1 MIIDKKRE
9 GCLPRIEFFVRI
21 KSLFLLCAA
30 AIALIVTLLFA
41 RVTFYE
47 FQIYQDS
54 KSSEQCVTLVSAALT
69 LMEKISLERAPTN
82 GLLGEPAANQQDRR
96 STLSQ
101 AREKSDL
108 AISRLQ
114 GLLLHVSRQHR
125 DTISRYLAAT
135 IRQLQNARKQVDA
148 LADRPLADRSPDA
161 IRAAVKQM
169 IRIVGEIRPAAT
181 YISVETPQRNP
192 ALSSALTSA
201 YLAAELREFAGQLGS
216 QVTAA
221 LARKQSLSDAEL
233 RDIDHLIG
241 RIEVLYE
248 LLRLRAGQF
257 LQTPEVERQLEQIG
271 NIYFRDGMQ
280 LIQNTID
287 RCRIQDYY
295 TETPYE
301 FAGKYVPTMAP
312 ILGMRDIALQQAA
325 SQVAERRS
333 AAERILFQATAG
345 YIFLLL
351 ILAVMMIYLNRQ
363 VIQPIETTIQVI
375 VSIAAGKSD
384 TDVPTTDRRDEIGDI
399 LRSIQILKEETV
411 RRKQAE
417 EAREELLGRLQKA
430 LANVKTLSGLL
441 PICAHCKKVRDDKG
455 YWNQIEVYV
464 RQHSEAQFS
473 HSICP
478 QCMQEL
484 YPEFCDKIDHPPE

>member
-1 MIIDKKRE
+1 M
-9 GCLPRIEFFVRI
+9 RI

-41 RVTFYE
+41 RVIFYE
-47 FQIYQDS
+47 FQVYRES
-54 KSSEQCVTLVSAALT
+54 KNSEQGMYLVSAVLT
-69 LMEKISLERAPTN
+69 LMEKLSLERAPTN
-82 GLLGEPAANQQDRR
+82 GLLGEPAANQPERR
-96 STLSQ
+96 LTLSQ
-101 AREKSDL
+101 AREESDL

-114 GLLLHVSRQHR
+114 ERLLHASGEHR

-135 IRQLQNARKQVDA
+135 IRQLQNARKQVDT
-148 LADRPLADRSPDA
+148 LADRPLADRSPEA
-161 IRAAVKQM
+161 IRAAVRHM

-181 YISVETPQRNP
+181 YISVETAQRNP
-192 ALSSALTSA
+192 ALSSTLTPA

-221 LARKQSLSDAEL
+221 LARKQSLTDAEV
-233 RDIDHLIG
+233 RDIDHLTG

-248 LLRLRAGQF
+248 LLRLRVGQF
-257 LQTPEVERQLEQIG
+257 LQTPEVNRQMEQMETV
-271 NIYFRDGMQ
+271 YFREGLQ

-287 RCRIQDYY
+287 RCRKQDDY
-295 TETPYE
+295 TESPYE
-301 FAGKYVPTMAP
+301 FAGKYVPAMAP
-312 ILGMRDIALQQAA
+312 ILGLRDIALKQAA
-325 SQVAERRS
+325 NQVAERRS
-333 AAERILFQATAG
+333 TAERILFQATAG
-345 YIFLLL
+345 YVFLLL
-351 ILAVMMIYLNRQ
+351 ILAVMMIYLNRR
-363 VIQPIETTIQVI
+363 VIQPIETTTQVI

-384 TDVPTTDRRDEIGDI
+384 TNVPMTDRRDEIGDM

-411 RRKQAE
+411 KRKQAE
-417 EAREELLGRLQKA
+417 EAREELLGQLREA

-455 YWNQIEVYV
+455 YWNQLEVYV
-464 RQHSEAQFS
+464 KRNSEAQFS

-484 YPEFCDKIDHPPE
+484 YPEYCDKIDEPSE